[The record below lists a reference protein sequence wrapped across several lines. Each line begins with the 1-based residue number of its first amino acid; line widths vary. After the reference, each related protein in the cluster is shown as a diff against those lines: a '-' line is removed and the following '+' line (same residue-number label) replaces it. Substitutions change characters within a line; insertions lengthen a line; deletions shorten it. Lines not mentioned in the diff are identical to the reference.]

1 MEFKKEFNS
10 QEELE
15 QLLDEEFV
23 SDEEISDDDV
33 TEEDIESNDDL
44 GDDITNEEEIE
55 ETQDDKEVVDDK
67 ENDDEEEVV
76 DDEEIQEEEQTQVKT
91 KIKKEDKQSYA
102 FKKLREELKTY
113 KEELKQTKPQIER
126 LDNIAKRYGYQSHEE
141 MLKVLEEQALERE
154 AKEQNID
161 PAIYKKMKELEYK
174 YEQLEREKQEA
185 LLQAK
190 VEKFLSSFNDF
201 AKEYSLTDEEKE
213 SVLLAMD
220 EDGWQLEQLLTVR
233 NPKNIFKG
241 YIADKIAE
249 KKTQKTLKD
258 ITKNSKYAEETFKNT
273 GQVDK
278 TIDELVAED
287 LKEWARKNG
296 YSF

>member
-1 MEFKKEFNS
+1 MDFKKEFNS

-15 QLLDEEFV
+15 QLLDEEFI

-44 GDDITNEEEIE
+44 GEDNITNEEEVEETQDEENDEEVVDDEIE
-55 ETQDDKEVVDDK
+55 ETQD
-67 ENDDEEEVV
+67 
-76 DDEEIQEEEQTQVKT
+76 EEQTQVTT

-102 FKKLREELKTY
+102 FKKLREEVKTY
-113 KEELKQTKPQIER
+113 KKELEQTKPQIER
-126 LDNIAKRYGYQSHEE
+126 LDTIAKRYGYQSHEE
-141 MLKVLEEQALERE
+141 MLKILEEQALERE

-161 PAIYKKMKELEYK
+161 PALYKKMKELEFK
-174 YEQLEREKQEA
+174 YEQMEREKQEA
-185 LLQAK
+185 LKQAK
-190 VEKFLSSFNDF
+190 VEKFMSSFNDF
-201 AKEYSLTDEEKE
+201 AREYSLTDEDKE

-220 EDGWQLEQLLTVR
+220 EDGWQLEQLLTVK

-287 LKEWARKNG
+287 LKEWAKKNG
-296 YSF
+296 YSY

>member
-55 ETQDDKEVVDDK
+55 ETQDE
-67 ENDDEEEVV
+67 ENDDEDDEEVV
-76 DDEEIQEEEQTQVKT
+76 DEEIEETQEEEQTQVKT
-91 KIKKEDKQSYA
+91 KIKKKDKRSYA
-102 FKKLREELKTY
+102 FKKLREEVKTY

-126 LDNIAKRYGYQSHEE
+126 LNNIAKRYGYQSHEE

-185 LLQAK
+185 LRQAK

-287 LKEWARKNG
+287 LKEWAKRNG

>member
-44 GDDITNEEEIE
+44 GDDITNKEEEIE
-55 ETQDDKEVVDDK
+55 ETQDDE
-67 ENDDEEEVV
+67 ENDDEDKEVV
-76 DDEEIQEEEQTQVKT
+76 DDEEIKEEEQTQVTT

-161 PAIYKKMKELEYK
+161 PALYKKMKELEFK
-174 YEQLEREKQEA
+174 YEQLERERQEA
-185 LLQAK
+185 LQQIK
-190 VEKFLSSFNDF
+190 VEKFMSSFNDF
-201 AKEYSLTDEEKE
+201 AREYSLTDEEKE

-220 EDGWQLEQLLTVR
+220 EDGWQLEQLLNVK

>member
-55 ETQDDKEVVDDK
+55 ETQDD
-67 ENDDEEEVV
+67 ENDDEENDEEVV
-76 DDEEIQEEEQTQVKT
+76 DEEIEKTQEEEQTRVKT

-102 FKKLREELKTY
+102 FKKLREEVKTY

-126 LDNIAKRYGYQSHEE
+126 LNNIAKRYGYQSHEE

-185 LLQAK
+185 LRQAK

-287 LKEWARKNG
+287 LKEWAKKNG

>member
-55 ETQDDKEVVDDK
+55 ETQDE
-67 ENDDEEEVV
+67 ENDDEDDEDDEEVV
-76 DDEEIQEEEQTQVKT
+76 DEEIERIQEEEQTQVKT
-91 KIKKEDKQSYA
+91 KIKKKDKQSYA
-102 FKKLREELKTY
+102 FKKLREEVKTY

-126 LDNIAKRYGYQSHEE
+126 LNNIAKRYGYQSHEE

-185 LLQAK
+185 LRQAK

-287 LKEWARKNG
+287 LKEWAKKNG

>member
-55 ETQDDKEVVDDK
+55 ETQDD
-67 ENDDEEEVV
+67 ENDDEEVV
-76 DDEEIQEEEQTQVKT
+76 DEEIERIQEEEQTQVKT

-102 FKKLREELKTY
+102 FKKLREEVKTY

-126 LDNIAKRYGYQSHEE
+126 LNNIAKRYGYQSHEE

-185 LLQAK
+185 LRQAK

-287 LKEWARKNG
+287 LKEWAKKNG

>member
-1 MEFKKEFNS
+1 
-10 QEELE
+10 
-15 QLLDEEFV
+15 
-23 SDEEISDDDV
+23 
-33 TEEDIESNDDL
+33 
-44 GDDITNEEEIE
+44 
-55 ETQDDKEVVDDK
+55 
-67 ENDDEEEVV
+67 
-76 DDEEIQEEEQTQVKT
+76 
-91 KIKKEDKQSYA
+91 
-102 FKKLREELKTY
+102 
-113 KEELKQTKPQIER
+113 
-126 LDNIAKRYGYQSHEE
+126 

-161 PAIYKKMKELEYK
+161 PALYKKMKELEYK

-185 LLQAK
+185 LRQAK
-190 VEKFLSSFNDF
+190 VEKFMSSFNDF
-201 AKEYSLTDEEKE
+201 AKEYNLTDEEKE

-220 EDGWQLEQLLTVR
+220 EDGWQLEQLLTVK

-287 LKEWARKNG
+287 LKEWAKKNG